1 MTTYRE
7 RLTEHELRAEIVRIS
22 RLLWEKGFVAAT
34 DGNVSARLGSNR
46 ILITPSGFSKGFIK
60 PEQLIITD
68 MDGKLISSYER
79 GRKDLRPS
87 SEMPLHLEAY
97 RQRPDVHAVVHA
109 HPPITVAL
117 TIAGIPLARCVLPE
131 VVVSLGNIPTTAYAT
146 PGTSEGA
153 GVVRDLIRTHDALV
167 LDHHG
172 AVTVGKTVFGA
183 YMNMEKVEHTAEIT
197 VVARQLGQVN
207 LLPPEEVRKLVE
219 KRRQALGLPAIYE
232 SEFCALCGACG
243 KGEDSGSE
251 GSFTGGLDTGEISRL
266 VAQAVVREMGTE

>member
-34 DGNVSARLGSNR
+34 DGNVSARLGGNR

-68 MDGKLISSYER
+68 MDGKIIPSYER
-79 GRKDLRPS
+79 GSGDLRAS

-97 RQRPDVHAVVHA
+97 RQRPDVQAVVHA

-117 TIAGIPLARCVLPE
+117 TIAGISLARCVLPE
-131 VVVSLGNIPTTAYAT
+131 VLVSLGSIPTTAYAT
-146 PGTSEGA
+146 PGTPEGA
-153 GVVRDLIRTHDALV
+153 GVVRELIRTHDALV

-172 AVTVGKTVFGA
+172 AVTVGKTVFDA
-183 YMNMEKVEHTAEIT
+183 YMKMEKVEHTAEIT
-197 VVARQLGQVN
+197 VAARQLGQVN

-219 KRRQALGLPAIYE
+219 KRRQALGLPATYE

-243 KGEDSGSE
+243 KGEDSSSE
-251 GSFTGGLDTGEISRL
+251 GSSTGGLDTGEISRL
-266 VAQAVVREMGTE
+266 VAQAVAREMGTE